1 MRVSPQ
7 LYPRSVCSLVL
18 TWEWITGRLVNALFV
33 CLHTL
38 RWSSRSLSYFR
49 LGFEEQGLGVGL
61 KFVCFTFSK
70 RELPLLSSF
79 LLIFSLLPYECSHTH
94 IHTHLR
100 SEVVWSAEAAYVN
113 AERLSSVWV
122 CIHQG
127 NQASAD
133 GESSLQEQIRSPGSH
148 TAVTELLPIMGLR
161 GAGGWAREHVC
172 GCTCVYSH
180 TNMPI
185 CKLPSILYGMCA
197 CMYVNVTPLW

>member
-1 MRVSPQ
+1 MFVLRLASESCHFSP
-7 LYPRSVCSLVL
+7 PFSPSSP
-18 TWEWITGRLVNALFV
+18 TRLVSAR
-33 CLHTL
+33 TL
-38 RWSSRSLSYFR
+38 
-49 LGFEEQGLGVGL
+49 
-61 KFVCFTFSK
+61 
-70 RELPLLSSF
+70 
-79 LLIFSLLPYECSHTH
+79 SHTCTVNLTNTLAR
-94 IHTHLR
+94 IHLT

-133 GESSLQEQIRSPGSH
+133 GESSLQEQIRSTGSH

-161 GAGGWAREHVC
+161 GAGGGGREHVC
-172 GCTCVYSH
+172 VCVCICSH

-197 CMYVNVTPLW
+197 CMYVNVTPL